1 MRKPMQPTKTATKF
15 TLTQAQALL
24 GSPQGCKY
32 LCPVCQE
39 FKLEIKPGNKT
50 PFVVTCYSPTSE
62 DERRV
67 HSAAVF
73 DRIIELLNKKIKQ
86 KEKSRLLPLTV
97 AEYASDS
104 DKGKDLPEDFLR
116 GEWDLEDGFYFDSAR
131 TPCVIVPFPNGTK
144 QFRFANTKH
153 TEKGKS
159 LCLYGTDRLNVAEVG
174 DYNYCWLVEG
184 ASNTQTL
191 DYAGQPVLGSP
202 SCHWKT
208 EFAEQVPLRK
218 GQVLLVTQ
226 DPPTERDP
234 HTGRDFVQ
242 KVANSFPKNGVLA
255 VKFWYLDDQGK
266 VQSDKE
272 RQRIV
277 EVNCDVW

>member
-1 MRKPMQPTKTATKF
+1 MQPTKTATKF

-50 PFVVTCYSPTSE
+50 PFVVTCYSPTNE

-67 HSAAVF
+67 HSAVVF
-73 DRIIELLNKKIKQ
+73 ERIIELLNKKIKQ
-86 KEKSRLLPLTV
+86 KEKSRLIPLTV
-97 AEYASDS
+97 AEHAR
-104 DKGKDLPEDFLR
+104 DKDYLFYFLR

-131 TPCVIVPFPNGTK
+131 TPCVIVPFPNGAK

-159 LCLYGTDRLNVAEVG
+159 LCLYGTDRLSVAEVG
-174 DYNYCWLVEG
+174 DFNYCWLVEG

-191 DYAGQPVLGSP
+191 DYAGTACPRFTKLSL
-202 SCHWKT
+202 
-208 EFAEQVPLRK
+208 EK
-218 GQVLLVTQ
+218 G
-226 DPPTERDP
+226 
-234 HTGRDFVQ
+234 
-242 KVANSFPKNGVLA
+242 
-255 VKFWYLDDQGK
+255 
-266 VQSDKE
+266 
-272 RQRIV
+272 I
-277 EVNCDVW
+277 